1 MCSIFNIDCSSFK
14 NGCKKRM
21 KRSLKKQMVFLLF
34 FTGEKPFNFF
44 SSLFLTLA
52 ESLECNIH
60 LYNFQ

>member
-34 FTGEKPFNFF
+34 FTGEKAFIFF
-44 SSLFLTLA
+44 LLTLA

>member
-34 FTGEKPFNFF
+34 FTGEKPFIFF
-44 SSLFLTLA
+44 L
-52 ESLECNIH
+52 
-60 LYNFQ
+60 LYF